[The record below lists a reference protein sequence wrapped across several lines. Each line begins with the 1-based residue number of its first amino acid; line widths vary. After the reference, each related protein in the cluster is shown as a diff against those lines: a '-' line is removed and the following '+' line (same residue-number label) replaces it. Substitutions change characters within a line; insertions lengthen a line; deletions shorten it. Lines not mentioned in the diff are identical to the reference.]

1 MISIAA
7 GMTQNNLDIEPTI
20 ISTSYT
26 GGEYDV

>member
-7 GMTQNNLDIEPTI
+7 GMIQNNLDIEPTI

-26 GGEYDV
+26 EREDDV